1 MRTRLPIQS
10 LAIAAIA
17 MGLVATLT
25 AHHAVNAQF
34 DVSKNVAAVGVLTKV
49 ELINP
54 HTYIHFDIKNA
65 AGKMES
71 WSFETGAPGA
81 LKRAG
86 IAVRDVL
93 KSGQPY
99 KIVYSP
105 ARKRGRNVGLLTSVT
120 LSDGRF
126 VAFGAT
132 NNVEA
137 ARELSKED

>member
-1 MRTRLPIQS
+1 M
-10 LAIAAIA
+10 
-17 MGLVATLT
+17 
-25 AHHAVNAQF
+25 
-34 DVSKNVAAVGVLTKV
+34 D
-49 ELINP
+49 
-54 HTYIHFDIKNA
+54 
-65 AGKMES
+65 S

-93 KSGQPY
+93 KPGESY

-105 ARKRGRNVGLLTSVT
+105 ARKPGRNVGLLTSVT
-120 LSDGRF
+120 LPDGRF

-137 ARELSKED
+137 ARELSK